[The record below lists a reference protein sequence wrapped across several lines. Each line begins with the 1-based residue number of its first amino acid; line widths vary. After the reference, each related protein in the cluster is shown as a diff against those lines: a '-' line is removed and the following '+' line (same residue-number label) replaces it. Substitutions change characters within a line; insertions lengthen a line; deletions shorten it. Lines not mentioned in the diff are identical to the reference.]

1 MEKIIIT
8 KEEFLSYKEVQKSGK
23 TNMFDINNVIY
34 LSIIP
39 LTKEKIM
46 EIMKHYT
53 DYVEKFII
61 KEIKIS

>member
-34 LSIIP
+34 LSNIP
-39 LTKEKIM
+39 LTKEKII
-46 EIMKHYT
+46 EIMNHYQT
-53 DYVEKFII
+53 YSEKYII
-61 KEIKIS
+61 GV

>member
-34 LSIIP
+34 LSNIP

-46 EIMKHYT
+46 EIMKHYM